1 MDIYMEVDDHSQ
13 INGREEEVAIKLKEC
28 PKCRTPIRKNRRYG
42 SHINRCLAEIEMVK
56 QKIHGNLREIEEQRV
71 ALQKQWD
78 TQISTLGLEMQEEY
92 REIEK
97 HLEEKYH
104 TANDLWSLENKMDFL
119 VRFAKIRKI
128 LKGIMLPEQTF
139 TSKAL
144 EQFKSWLVGT
154 RQRFT
159 EQQVSDLKREL
170 QRLVL
175 LTELEARCSM
185 AKKRGESQRI
195 QAEVQRVREVL
206 EKNGQFTELDESRV
220 EDAMK
225 DLDGLLPSSGLGI
238 TEEEKKM
245 IVSTM
250 NMAPGH
256 WYKCPNGHVYVITEC
271 GGAMESR
278 QCPDCSATIGGAS
291 HRLASGNNVATE
303 MDGSQHPAWSEN
315 NNLLNYDDF
324 NI

>member
-1 MDIYMEVDDHSQ
+1 MDIYMEVDGHAQ
-13 INGREEEVAIKLKEC
+13 INGREEVAIKLKEC

-56 QKIHGNLREIEEQRV
+56 QKIHGNLLDIEEQRA
-71 ALQKQWD
+71 ALQKQWGGHA
-78 TQISTLGLEMQEEY
+78 STLGSSMEAEY
-92 REIEK
+92 IEIEN
-97 HLEEKYH
+97 HLGEKYH

-119 VRFAKIRKI
+119 IRFAKIRKI
-128 LKGIMLPEQTF
+128 LRGMMLPEQTF

-144 EQFKSWLVGT
+144 QQFKIWLDGT
-154 RQRFT
+154 QQRFT
-159 EQQVSDLKREL
+159 EQQVFDLKREL
-170 QRLVL
+170 QRLIL
-175 LTELEARCSM
+175 LAELEARCSK
-185 AKKRGESQRI
+185 AKTRGESERI
-195 QAEVQRVREVL
+195 QAEVQTVREVL

-225 DLDGLLPSSGLGI
+225 DLDSLLPSSGLGI
-238 TEEEKKM
+238 TEEERNM

-315 NNLLNYDDF
+315 NNLLNYDDL

>member
-1 MDIYMEVDDHSQ
+1 MEVDGHSQ
-13 INGREEEVAIKLKEC
+13 INGTEEVAIKLKEC

-42 SHINRCLAEIEMVK
+42 SHINKCLAEIEMVK
-56 QKIHGNLREIEEQRV
+56 QKIHGNLLDIEEQRA
-71 ALQKQWD
+71 ALQKQWGK
-78 TQISTLGLEMQEEY
+78 QVSTLGLVMQAEY
-92 REIEK
+92 AEIEM
-97 HLEEKYH
+97 HLSNTYH

-119 VRFAKIRKI
+119 IRFAKVRKI
-128 LKGIMLPEQTF
+128 LQGMMLPEHTF

-144 EQFKSWLVGT
+144 EQFKSWLDGM

-159 EQQVSDLKREL
+159 EQQVFDLKREL
-170 QRLVL
+170 QRLIL
-175 LTELEARCSM
+175 LTELEARCSQ
-185 AKKRGESQRI
+185 AEKRRESERI
-195 QAEVQRVREVL
+195 QAEVQTVRVVL

-225 DLDGLLPSSGLGI
+225 DLDSLLPSSGLGI
-238 TEEEKKM
+238 TEEERNM

>member
-1 MDIYMEVDDHSQ
+1 MDIYMEVDGHSQ
-13 INGREEEVAIKLKEC
+13 INGSEEVAIKLKEC

-42 SHINRCLAEIEMVK
+42 SHINRCLAEIELVK
-56 QKIHGNLREIEEQRV
+56 QKIHGNLLDIEEQRA
-71 ALQKQWD
+71 ALQNQWGGH
-78 TQISTLGLEMQEEY
+78 TSTLGFGMEAEY

-97 HLEEKYH
+97 HLQEKYH
-104 TANDLWSLENKMDFL
+104 TTNDLWSLENKMDFL
-119 VRFAKIRKI
+119 IRFAKIRKI
-128 LKGIMLPEQTF
+128 LQVMMLPEQTF

-144 EQFKSWLVGT
+144 QQFKSWLDGT
-154 RQRFT
+154 RQRLT
-159 EQQVSDLKREL
+159 EQQVFDLKREL
-170 QRLVL
+170 QRLIL
-175 LTELEARCSM
+175 LAELEARCSQ

-195 QAEVQRVREVL
+195 QAEVQTVREVL

-225 DLDGLLPSSGLGI
+225 DLDSLLPSSGLGI
-238 TEEEKKM
+238 TEEERKM

-250 NMAPGH
+250 KMAPGH

-315 NNLLNYDDF
+315 NNLLNYGDF